1 MKRITSRCRRFR
13 KGNGRVVFLIILK
26 RLRGGVASLS
36 FALSLVLIASLYNPT
51 LGVSDDGALSFYVAV
66 DGSDEWSGTLVSPTS
81 DKTDGPFATFERAR
95 DAIRELKKE
104 RKVAGAIIVE
114 VSEGV
119 YELPNALRFTRED
132 GGDSDDNPVVWRA
145 KEGDSVLLNAGRFL
159 TDVQPLSD
167 SLAPDNVRPE
177 ICNHLCVADLNVQQ
191 IGDLGTPDN
200 SPELFFRSEPT
211 RIARYPNDSFVKITG
226 LSQDGTNEVD
236 IRGVKGVAEG
246 KFNFDDK
253 EILKCLSEKDLW
265 VSGYW
270 FWDWSEQKHRV
281 ESIDSESMTMN
292 VSPPY
297 HHYGYRIGQWFYVF
311 NALCELD
318 VPGEYYID
326 RDDQKLYFYPPA
338 DDWKDGDFL
347 ITRLPRVVEFENV
360 SNFVWSGFT
369 MIGSRGDAVYGSN
382 LHGVTVEKCEVYDVS
397 GCGIVLS
404 GTDIVVRE
412 CELWRLGRGGV
423 NVSGGNRETLEPSG
437 NRVVDNYIHDYA
449 LVKRVYEPGVSVAGV
464 GNYVAH
470 NLIENAPHMAVGFG
484 GNENLIEF
492 NEICNVCFES
502 NDAGAIYTGRNWT
515 MRGNV
520 ICGNYLHDIQGFQN
534 NGCVGVYLDDMF
546 SSAEISGNLF
556 VNVTRAAF
564 IGGGRD
570 SQINDNVFVNCNPA
584 LHIDARGAGWARDRV
599 DDWIEEGKKNGTLN
613 GIKYLEE
620 PYLSKY
626 PKLASILDDEESSHY
641 PEGCEVVGNV
651 CIGGFWDVN
660 KHGQWQGETVEKAAR
675 PYLRIENN
683 FIAEVDDGSFF
694 VDSALG
700 DYRLRDD
707 SAPVRAGFKSPLVSE
722 MGLSSERM
730 KKKAQSRRSQ

>member
-1 MKRITSRCRRFR
+1 MFIHLLKRI
-13 KGNGRVVFLIILK
+13 GGVVFF
-26 RLRGGVASLS
+26 S
-36 FALSLVLIASLYNPT
+36 FALLFVLTTFGDNSALGGSEDVTPT
-51 LGVSDDGALSFYVAV
+51 FYVAV
-66 DGSDEWSGTLVSPTS
+66 DGSDEWSGTLPSSTT
-81 DKTDGPFATFERAR
+81 DRTDGPFATFERAR
-95 DAIRELKKE
+95 DAVRELKKN
-104 RKVAGAIIVE
+104 RKVSGTIIVE
-114 VSEGV
+114 VSKGV
-119 YELPNALRFTRED
+119 YELSNPLMFSGED
-132 GGDSDDNPVVWRA
+132 GGDSDDSLVVWRA

-167 SLAPDNVRPE
+167 SQTPDSVRSD
-177 ICNHLCVADLNVQQ
+177 IRDKLCVADLSVQN

-211 RIARYPNDSFVKITG
+211 RIARYPNEGFVKITG
-226 LSQDGTNEVD
+226 LSKNGTNEVD
-236 IRGVKGVAEG
+236 IRGVKGVVEG
-246 KFNFDDK
+246 KFIFDDK

-281 ESIDSESMTMN
+281 ESIDSDSMTIN

-297 HHYGYRIGQWFYVF
+297 HHYGYRNGQWFYVF

-326 RDDQKLYFYPPA
+326 RDAQKLYFYPTA

-347 ITRLPRVVEFENV
+347 LTRLPHVVRFDAV

-369 MIGSRGDAVYGSN
+369 MIGSRNDAVSGAN
-382 LHGVTVEKCEVYDVS
+382 LHGLTIEKCDVYDVS
-397 GCGIVLS
+397 GGGIALS
-404 GTDIVVRE
+404 GTDILVQE

-437 NRVVDNYIHDYA
+437 NRVVDNFVHDYA
-449 LVKRVYEPGVSVAGV
+449 LVKRVYEPGISVAGV

-470 NLIENAPHMAVGFG
+470 NLVENAPHMAMGFG
-484 GNENLIEF
+484 GNDNLIEF

-520 ICGNYLHDIQGFQN
+520 IRGNYLHDIQGFQD

-570 SQINDNVFVNCNPA
+570 SQINGNIFVNCNPA

-599 DDWIEEGKKNGTLN
+599 DEWIEEGKSKGTLN
-613 GIKYLEE
+613 GIRYREE

-626 PKLASILDDEESSHY
+626 PQLASILDDEESSHY

-651 CIGGFWDVN
+651 CIGGYWDVN
-660 KHGQWQGETVEKAAR
+660 KHGQWQGETIEKAAR
-675 PYLRIENN
+675 PYLKMENN
-683 FIAEVDDGSFF
+683 FIAEADDGSFF
-694 VDSALG
+694 VDSARG
-700 DYRLRDD
+700 DYRLKGD
-707 SAPVRAGFKSPLVSE
+707 SAPVRAGFVPPPVSE

-730 KKKAQSRRSQ
+730 KKKAQNRRSK